1 MQVVFVR
8 PVRVTRLRARLSNAR
23 DARQF
28 ERASVR
34 DDEIAGERG
43 RAHTASASQPS

>member
-1 MQVVFVR
+1 VR
-8 PVRVTRLRARLSNAR
+8 PVRIGVLAREVLKDAR

-28 ERASVR
+28 QRAR
-34 DDEIAGERG
+34 MGDHEIAGERG